1 MRTVAVFPNNASIG
15 KSHLS
20 LVIVAY
26 ELSGLYRAV
35 CIVFK
40 VVLLT
45 AHIGNLAVFE
55 LAREAVGVIA
65 STLFVGIAYHEAVA
79 VAVFYDVHDCARTV
93 AVIEPA
99 CGELGNGGFLD
110 VVGTR
115 GALREVGLLYI
126 VFA

>member
-1 MRTVAVFPNNASIG
+1 MRTVAVFSNNAG
-15 KSHLS
+15 VRKSDLS
-20 LVIVAY
+20 LDVVVY

-40 VVLLT
+40 VVLPT
-45 AHIGNLAVFE
+45 AHIGNLAFFE
-55 LAREAVGVIA
+55 LAREAVGVVA

-79 VAVFYDVHDCARTV
+79 VAVFYDVHNAVRTV